1 MNYAALAASQ
11 QDEELKTYPQREFGL
26 QLKKIE
32 VPGIGMV
39 VWCDTVT
46 Y

>member
-11 QDEELKTYPQREFGL
+11 QDEELKTYLQRKSGL

-32 VPGIGMV
+32 VPGTGMV
-39 VWCDTVT
+39 VWCDTAT